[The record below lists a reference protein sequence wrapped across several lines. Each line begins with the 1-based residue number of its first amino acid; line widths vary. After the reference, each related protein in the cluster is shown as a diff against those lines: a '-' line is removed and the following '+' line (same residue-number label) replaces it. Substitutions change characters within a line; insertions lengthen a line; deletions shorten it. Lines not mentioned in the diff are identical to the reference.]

1 MTVMN
6 KDLINSWNHELK
18 GAHPG
23 EVIEFFQKELPN
35 RVALSTSFGLEDQ
48 VLTEIIASID
58 KNARIFTLDTG
69 RLFPET
75 YDLLDRTSRK
85 YGVKIDIYFP
95 DTSDIEEMVNNKGI
109 NLFYDSIENRK
120 LCCKLRKLVPLERA
134 MQGLDAWI
142 TGLRKVQSVTRNNMQ
157 LVEWDDNNKLLK
169 INPLINWTE
178 QDVWDYIDSN
188 NIPYNPLHKKGF
200 ASIGCQPCTRAIEPG
215 EDIRAGRWWW
225 ENPDTKECG
234 LHEK

>member
-1 MTVMN
+1 MD

-18 GAHPG
+18 DAQPG
-23 EVIEFFQKELPN
+23 EVITFFQKQFPC

-48 VLTEIIASID
+48 VLTQIIASVD
-58 KNARIFTLDTG
+58 KNASIFTLDTG

-75 YDLLDRTSRK
+75 YDLLDRTSKK
-85 YGVKIDIYFP
+85 YGINIDVYFP
-95 DTSDIEEMVNNKGI
+95 DTSDVEQMVNDKGI

-120 LCCKLRKLVPLERA
+120 LCCSLRKLVPLSRA

-157 LVEWDDNNKLLK
+157 LVEWDENNRLLK

-178 QDVWDYIDSN
+178 QDIWNYIDSN